1 MDQTNRTW
9 GYRPTG
15 EAKIFDL
22 ALGAPLPEGWE
33 ASPACITDPAL
44 ATAEALT
51 AAAEGRPYAA
61 PLEAAPIATSH
72 PLAELEASV
81 AEIERLKAIIAAG
94 TEENARLVAEIEQAE
109 ADLDLTA
116 KDIIA
121 LRASLE
127 QAQRDGGF
135 AAEERDAAKADLDAL
150 GQELARVRADLDTA
164 TAPKPAAKAGK

>member
-1 MDQTNRTW
+1 MDQFIPTW

-22 ALGAPLPEGWE
+22 VPGTTLPEGWE
-33 ASPACITDPAL
+33 TSPACITDPAL

-51 AAAEGRPYAA
+51 AAAAGRPYVA
-61 PLEAAPIATSH
+61 PLETVLRSADA

-94 TEENARLVAEIEQAE
+94 MEENARLVAEIEQAE
-109 ADLDLTA
+109 TELDALA
-116 KDIIA
+116 QDVIA

-127 QAQRDGGF
+127 QAQKDGGF
-135 AAEERDAAKADLDAL
+135 AAGERDAAIADLDKL
-150 GQELARVRADLDTA
+150 KGELVQVRADLDAA
-164 TAPKPAAKAGK
+164 TAPKPSTKTK